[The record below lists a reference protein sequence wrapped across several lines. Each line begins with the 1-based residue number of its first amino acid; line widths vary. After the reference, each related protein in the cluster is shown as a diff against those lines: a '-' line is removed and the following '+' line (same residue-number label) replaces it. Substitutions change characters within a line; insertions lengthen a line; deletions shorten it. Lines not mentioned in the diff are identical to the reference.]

1 MRAPSSFGEWQQL
14 WATLDLMEELGP
26 QLVDIV
32 YERQLY
38 TLWYMATWRW
48 QWLEATGQ

>member
-1 MRAPSSFGEWQQL
+1 MSAPQTFGEWQQL
-14 WATLDLMEELGP
+14 WATQDLIEELGN
-26 QLVDIV
+26 QIADIV

-38 TLWYMATWRW
+38 TLWYMASWRR